1 MNNEY
6 LKSIDFISINYTSK
20 ISDENDLKDLLIKCF
35 NPKYNNIIFYI
46 NLGQFNNRLRKG
58 IKNSVNCFT
67 DNKNITLY
75 FNKDNYVYY
84 NTDYIVP
91 INKINEFINIGE
103 NLLKCDV
110 CFKNNLVNIGSC
122 HKCDFKICSDCAI
135 KSIRTKD
142 RTTGIKNVN
151 CLACGYTNGILNIS
165 VN

>member
-6 LKSIDFISINYTSK
+6 LKSIDFISIDYTSK
-20 ISDENDLKDLLIKCF
+20 ISDFQDLNKLLIKCF

-46 NLGQFNNRLRKG
+46 NLSKLSKQMQNI
-58 IKNSVNCFT
+58 IKLSVNCSVES
-67 DNKNITLY
+67 KNITVY

-84 NTDYIVP
+84 ANNYILP
-91 INKINEFINIGE
+91 INKINEFINIGD

-110 CFKNNLVNIGSC
+110 CFKNNLINIGSC

-142 RTTGIKNVN
+142 RTTGIKNVD
-151 CLACGYTNGILNIS
+151 CLACGYTNGILNIA